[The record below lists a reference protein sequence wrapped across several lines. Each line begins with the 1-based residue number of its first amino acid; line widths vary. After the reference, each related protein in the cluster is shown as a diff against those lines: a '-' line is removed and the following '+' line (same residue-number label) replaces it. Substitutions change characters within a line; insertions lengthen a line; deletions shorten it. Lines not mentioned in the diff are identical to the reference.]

1 MIQGSIIAALASAPG
16 KAGISVVRVSGK
28 GSAGIVR
35 EFLTSKKLSKKFEY
49 NRLYFSPF
57 VNEGE
62 LIDEVTAVF
71 FEEGRSYTGE
81 ESAEISC
88 HGSPI
93 VVKRILEAFY
103 EIKGV
108 REAEPGEFTQRRF
121 MNGKMDLVQ
130 AEAVIDLINAES
142 DASYTASKEQL
153 EGGLSEE
160 LKKINDMLVE
170 LITILELEL
179 DFADEDLEFTPK
191 QEISGKV
198 DNALDVISKF
208 IQGYKKGRIF
218 RDGIKVAIAGEV
230 NVGKSSLMNR
240 LLKSDRVI
248 VTDIAGTTRDT
259 IEEKIEVHGYL
270 LRLFDTAGIRETE
283 DLIESEGI
291 SRSKKLLEEAD
302 IVLQIIDSTMAGN
315 VPVINAK
322 NLIRVYN
329 KCDLKDISAGEGSIK
344 VSCKTGEGID
354 ELKDLIVRAVID
366 ENLSYQ
372 PYYISN
378 LRHLNILKETA
389 SQLEQ
394 AKISVRESQTNEV
407 IILDLRQALDTL
419 GELTGETTSLDIIN
433 NIFGKFCIGK

>member
-1 MIQGSIIAALASAPG
+1 MIIAALASAPG
-16 KAGISVVRVSGK
+16 KAGISVVRLSGK
-28 GSAGIVR
+28 GSAELVKN
-35 EFLTSKKLSKKFEY
+35 FLTSKKLEKEAEF

-62 LIDEVTAVF
+62 FIDELTVVF

-81 ESAEISC
+81 ESAEIFC

-93 VVKRILEAFY
+93 IVKKILEALY
-103 EIKGV
+103 EVKGV

-142 DASYTASKEQL
+142 EAGYTSSKEQL
-153 EGGLSEE
+153 EGGLSQE

-179 DFADEDLEFTPK
+179 DFADEDLEFTPR

-198 DNALDVISKF
+198 DNALKVIAKF
-208 IQGYKKGRIF
+208 IQGYKTGRIF
-218 RDGIKVAIAGEV
+218 KDGIKVALVGEV

-259 IEEKIEVHGYL
+259 IEEKIEVRGYL
-270 LRLFDTAGIRETE
+270 LRLFDTAGIRETS
-283 DLIESEGI
+283 DVIENEGI
-291 SRSKKLLEEAD
+291 SRSRKILEEAE
-302 IVLQIIDSTMAGN
+302 IVLQVIDSTNAGN
-315 VPVINAK
+315 VPQIEAK

-329 KCDLKDISAGEGSIK
+329 KCDLKDLSVSEGSVKI
-344 VSCKTGEGID
+344 SCKTGQGID
-354 ELKDLIVRAVID
+354 ELKDLIVKSVID
-366 ENLSYQ
+366 ENMTYQ

-378 LRHLNILKETA
+378 IRHLNILKETA
-389 SQLEQ
+389 SQLDQ
-394 AKISVRESQTNEV
+394 AKVSINESQTNEV
-407 IILDLRQALDTL
+407 VILDLRQALDTL

>member
-1 MIQGSIIAALASAPG
+1 MIIAALASAPG
-16 KAGISVVRVSGK
+16 KAGISVIRVSGK
-28 GSAGIVR
+28 GSAGVVR
-35 EFLTSKKLSKKFEY
+35 EFLTSKKVSGKIEFNKI
-49 NRLYFSPF
+49 YFSKF

-62 LIDEVTAVF
+62 LIDEVNAVF
-71 FEEGRSYTGE
+71 FEEGHSYTGE
-81 ESAEISC
+81 ESSEIYC

-93 VVKRILEAFY
+93 IVKKILEALY
-103 EIKGV
+103 ETKGV

-142 DASYTASKEQL
+142 DASYTASREQL

-160 LKKINDMLVE
+160 LKKINSMLID
-170 LITILELEL
+170 LISVLELEL
-179 DFADEDLEFTPK
+179 DFSDEDLEFTPK
-191 QEISGKV
+191 EEIAYKV
-198 DNALDVISKF
+198 DNALEVINKF

-218 RDGIKVAIAGEV
+218 RDGIKVVLLGEV

-248 VTDIAGTTRDT
+248 VTEIAGTTRDT

-270 LRLFDTAGIRETE
+270 LRLFDTAGFRETT
-283 DLIESEGI
+283 DVIETEGI

-302 IVLQIIDSTMAGN
+302 IVLQIIDSTRTEN
-315 VPVINAK
+315 IPVIQAQNI
-322 NLIRVYN
+322 IRVFN
-329 KCDLKDISAGEGSIK
+329 KCDLKDVKTDAGSIK

-354 ELKDLIVRAVID
+354 DLKDMIVKTVID

-378 LRHLNILKETA
+378 LRHLNILRETA
-389 SQLEQ
+389 VQLEQ
-394 AKISVRESQTNEV
+394 AKVSIIESQTNEV
-407 IILDLRQALDTL
+407 VIFDLRQALDTL
-419 GELTGETTSLDIIN
+419 GELTGETTSIDIIN

>member
-1 MIQGSIIAALASAPG
+1 MIIAALASAPG
-16 KAGISVVRVSGK
+16 KAGISVIRVSGK
-28 GSAGIVR
+28 GCVELVR
-35 EFLTSKKLSKKFEY
+35 KFLTSKKAGKSFKY

-62 LIDEVTAVF
+62 FIDEVTVVF
-71 FEEGRSYTGE
+71 FKEGHSYTGE
-81 ESAEISC
+81 ESAEIFC
-88 HGSPI
+88 HGSTLI
-93 VVKRILEAFY
+93 VRKILEALY
-103 EIKGV
+103 EVKGV

-130 AEAVIDLINAES
+130 AEAVIDLINSES
-142 DASYTASKEQL
+142 EASHIASKEQL
-153 EGGLSEE
+153 EGGLSDE
-160 LKKINDMLVE
+160 LRKINDMLVE
-170 LITILELEL
+170 LISILELEL

-191 QEISGKV
+191 EEIAGKV
-198 DNALDVISKF
+198 DYALEVIDKF
-208 IQGYKKGRIF
+208 IQGYKTGRIF
-218 RDGIKVAIAGEV
+218 KDGIKVALAGEV

-270 LRLFDTAGIRETE
+270 LRLFDTAGIRETS
-283 DLIESEGI
+283 DIIENEGI
-291 SRSKKLLEEAD
+291 SRSKKILEEAD
-302 IVLQIIDSTMAGN
+302 IVLQVIDSTKAGN
-315 VPVINAK
+315 VPEIKAE
-322 NLIRVYN
+322 NLIKVYN
-329 KCDLKDISAGEGSIK
+329 KCDLKELRAGRGTIN
-344 VSCKTGEGID
+344 VSCKTGQGI
-354 ELKDLIVRAVID
+354 ETLKEMIVKSVID
-366 ENLSYQ
+366 EDLTYQ

-394 AKISVRESQTNEV
+394 AKVSITQSQTNEV
-407 IILDLRQALDTL
+407 VILDLRQALDTL

>member
-1 MIQGSIIAALASAPG
+1 MIIAALASAPG
-16 KAGISVVRVSGK
+16 KAGISVIRLSGK
-28 GSAGIVR
+28 GSVGLVKK
-35 EFLTSKKLSKKFEY
+35 FLTSKKLGEGTEY

-62 LIDEVTAVF
+62 FIDEVTVVF
-71 FEEGRSYTGE
+71 YEDGHSYTGE
-81 ESAEISC
+81 ESAEIFC

-93 VVKRILEAFY
+93 VVKRILEALY
-103 EIKGV
+103 EVKGV

-142 DASYTASKEQL
+142 EAGYTASKEQL
-153 EGGLSEE
+153 EGGLSQE

-191 QEISGKV
+191 EEISGKV
-198 DNALDVISKF
+198 DNALEVIAKF
-208 IQGYKKGRIF
+208 IQGYKTGRIF
-218 RDGIKVAIAGEV
+218 KDGIKVALVGEV

-240 LLKSDRVI
+240 LLKSERVI

-270 LRLFDTAGIRETE
+270 LRLFDTAGIRETS
-283 DLIESEGI
+283 DMIESEGI
-291 SRSKKLLEEAD
+291 SRSRKILEDAD
-302 IVLQIIDSTMAGN
+302 IVLQIIDSNNAHS
-315 VPVINAK
+315 VSDIKAK
-322 NLIRVYN
+322 NLIKVYN
-329 KCDLKDISAGEGSIK
+329 KCDLKDLNVEEGSIK
-344 VSCKTGEGID
+344 ISCKTGQGID
-354 ELKDLIVRAVID
+354 GLKDMIVKSVID
-366 ENLSYQ
+366 EDLSYQ

-378 LRHLNILKETA
+378 LRHLKILNETA
-389 SQLEQ
+389 DQLEQ
-394 AKISVRESQTNEV
+394 AKVSINESQTNEV
-407 IILDLRQALDTL
+407 VILDLRQALDTL
-419 GELTGETTSLDIIN
+419 GELTGETTSMDIIN

>member
-1 MIQGSIIAALASAPG
+1 MIIAALASAPG
-16 KAGISVVRVSGK
+16 KAGISVIRVSGK
-28 GSAGIVR
+28 GCVGIVR
-35 EFLTSKKLSKKFEY
+35 EFLTSKRLSKKFEY
-49 NRLYFSPF
+49 NRLYFSQF

-81 ESAEISC
+81 ESAEIYC
-88 HGSPI
+88 HGSPLI
-93 VVKRILEAFY
+93 VKKILEALY
-103 EIKGV
+103 EVKGV

-142 DASYTASKEQL
+142 EAGYTASKEQL
-153 EGGLSEE
+153 EGGLSKE

-179 DFADEDLEFTPK
+179 DFADEDLEFTPR

-198 DNALDVISKF
+198 DNAMEVLAKF
-208 IQGYKKGRIF
+208 IQGYKTGRIF
-218 RDGIKVAIAGEV
+218 KDGIKVALVGEV

-240 LLKSDRVI
+240 LLKSERVI

-283 DLIESEGI
+283 DMIESEGI
-291 SRSKKLLEEAD
+291 SRSRKILEHAD
-302 IVLQIIDSTMAGN
+302 IVLQIIDSTN
-315 VPVINAK
+315 VENIPQIEAR

-329 KCDLKDISAGEGSIK
+329 KCDLKDLSVEEGSIK
-344 VSCKTGEGID
+344 ISCKTGQGID
-354 ELKDLIVRAVID
+354 ELKDLIVKSVID
-366 ENLSYQ
+366 EDLTYQ

-378 LRHLNILKETA
+378 IRHLNILKETA
-389 SQLEQ
+389 AQLDQ
-394 AKISVRESQTNEV
+394 AIVSISESQTNEV
-407 IILDLRQALDTL
+407 VILDLRQALDTL

-433 NIFGKFCIGK
+433 IIFSKFCIGK